1 MPTISSLEWI
11 GYDAGKR
18 FGNREGSRL
27 SLSNGSDKRQSVE
40 MRPFGNIN
48 SEGLKRSWPQ
58 LAQLCNCKREINKH
72 NAAAELYIIKENARE
87 ARPAISPSSSMPLRS
102 H

>member
-1 MPTISSLEWI
+1 MLES
-11 GYDAGKR
+11 DL
-18 FGNREGSRL
+18 GNREGSRL

-58 LAQLCNCKREINKH
+58 LAQLCNRKREINKH

-87 ARPAISPSSSMPLRS
+87 ARPATSPSSSMPLRS